1 MALASA
7 SEVMLENFA
16 LLPSSSLED
25 DHFRVTRAA
34 KKKCPPV
41 KVQNGFSPFAFLA
54 FILISINTIMNI
66 SNNISNNN
74 NNRNNNNNDNNNNNL
89 FSSNNVNMR
98 RSFDFVP
105 DSGKN
110 NLNFYPLLFCICWY
124 IYRVWVDWSFA
135 KWNYFSLESKTV
147 WNSATKWRR
156 KSKED
161 FKSSSVDASMV
172 IFSRQSFSTMFS
184 QLFLS
189 TLKHV
194 SMVTILEFISFLE
207 FFLEILFFYSLACNS
222 CLFFRSEGNCES
234 LECPL
239 YEDLWNKV

>member
-1 MALASA
+1 MSASYRKISRSIYLAVLFFTKYKMALASA

-110 NLNFYPLLFCICWY
+110 DLNFYLFILFCICW
-124 IYRVWVDWSFA
+124 
-135 KWNYFSLESKTV
+135 NLQSLSWLKLCKVE
-147 WNSATKWRR
+147 
-156 KSKED
+156 
-161 FKSSSVDASMV
+161 
-172 IFSRQSFSTMFS
+172 
-184 QLFLS
+184 LFLLGVQNC
-189 TLKHV
+189 LKLCDEV
-194 SMVTILEFISFLE
+194 EKEVKRGF
-207 FFLEILFFYSLACNS
+207 
-222 CLFFRSEGNCES
+222 
-234 LECPL
+234 
-239 YEDLWNKV
+239 

>member
-1 MALASA
+1 MQRYKRSSPNNSKRQRTTARSINQRYIFFTKYKMALASA

-41 KVQNGFSPFAFLA
+41 KVKNGFSPFAFLA

-110 NLNFYPLLFCICWY
+110 NLNFYPLLFCICWH
-124 IYRVWVDWSFA
+124 IYRV
-135 KWNYFSLESKTV
+135 
-147 WNSATKWRR
+147 
-156 KSKED
+156 
-161 FKSSSVDASMV
+161 
-172 IFSRQSFSTMFS
+172 
-184 QLFLS
+184 
-189 TLKHV
+189 
-194 SMVTILEFISFLE
+194 
-207 FFLEILFFYSLACNS
+207 
-222 CLFFRSEGNCES
+222 
-234 LECPL
+234 
-239 YEDLWNKV
+239 